1 MGGDEVVQH
10 RVPQELE
17 SLVALCE
24 LVARVARVGQRLQK
38 EALLFERVAED
49 FFYAFRE
56 HGTIKSFRSEKGI

>member
-1 MGGDEVVQH
+1 MGGDEVVEH
-10 RVPQELE
+10 SVPQELE